1 MLVCDRCGNK
11 INEKTNKTLQNMT
24 MYRAAG
30 AYCCKTVDLCD
41 QCLRER
47 DTFIGR
53 AESYFMTKTENPMDI
68 FENVRYWNAGF

>member
-11 INEKTNKTLQNMT
+11 INEKTNKTLCSMT
-24 MYRAAG
+24 MYRASG

-41 QCLRER
+41 QCLREL
-47 DTFIGR
+47 DNFIGK
-53 AESYFMTKTENPMDI
+53 AESYFMTNTENPMDI